1 MRRIRRGT
9 GGMTPRRLQPRAIM
23 EVRDVA
29 GINTS
34 ADKRLAPEK
43 PVTQRKRRKLDNDGT
58 IFKVVRNKRNHTAS
72 ILKLNDHCFDQIFD
86 WLSVKDLNSFSK
98 TCTRLQQIGRQYFQR
113 NYRDLIHFDRK
124 TPCLNNVKYI
134 DSFAGFYQN
143 IVIAKGDEYK
153 VYEYINSHRNQSIK
167 RIKFT
172 NYTLTTHKINNI
184 RHILDGVE
192 VLQLYRCT
200 IADELY
206 ECILGHCVNL
216 KNLSID
222 NGAFELFPE
231 NDKWLQKKYP
241 TLEHFELIE
250 LTHIESQWE
259 PKMDQMLKF
268 LELNP
273 NIRSLSVTSRNL
285 MKFVDL
291 VKETNIRLDE
301 LTVTLSS
308 QSGQYRIIPYV
319 KQTDLI
325 SLVNGLYEL
334 GFYKR
339 LNLLNVPRLDK
350 EIVAVNGF
358 KSVYPRILDNNVN
371 LDNVKELW
379 LKCYFMNEINKT
391 LDLVAAKLVN
401 LERVWLSRLLTA
413 ADEIAIFVKYAPKL
427 KEIYVDKIYGKK
439 LDLTTLNKER
449 EKLRGARKVTIYVD
463 EKTFLETKWNNK
475 SIDLSLVTLKRKE
488 SYQFKYLYPFDNV

>member
-1 MRRIRRGT
+1 MRRIRR
-9 GGMTPRRLQPRAIM
+9 RRGKITARMSTCGKAPSSL
-23 EVRDVA
+23 
-29 GINTS
+29 
-34 ADKRLAPEK
+34 KRP
-43 PVTQRKRRKLDNDGT
+43 KLDNGST
-58 IFKVVRNKRNHTAS
+58 IFKVVPNKRNHTAS
-72 ILKLNDHCFDQIFD
+72 ILELNDHCFDHIFD

-98 TCTRLQQIGRQYFQR
+98 TCTRLQQIGGQYFQR
-113 NYRDLIHFDRK
+113 NYRDLIHFDHE

-153 VYEYINSHRNQSIK
+153 VYEYINSHHNQSIK

-184 RHILDGVE
+184 RHILDDVE
-192 VLQLYRCT
+192 VLQLYRCI

-206 ECILGHCVNL
+206 ECILGQCVNL

-259 PKMDQMLKF
+259 PKMDQVLKF

-308 QSGQYRIIPYV
+308 QKSGQHGIIKPYV
-319 KQTDLI
+319 KQTELI
-325 SLVNGLYEL
+325 SLLNGLYEL

-358 KSVYPRILDNNVN
+358 KSVYPRILDNYVN

-401 LERVWLSRLLTA
+401 LERVWLSKSLTA

-427 KEIYVDKIYGKK
+427 KEIYVGKMYGKK
-439 LDLTTLNKER
+439 LDLTTFNKER

-488 SYQFKYLYPFDNV
+488 LYQFKYLYPFDNV